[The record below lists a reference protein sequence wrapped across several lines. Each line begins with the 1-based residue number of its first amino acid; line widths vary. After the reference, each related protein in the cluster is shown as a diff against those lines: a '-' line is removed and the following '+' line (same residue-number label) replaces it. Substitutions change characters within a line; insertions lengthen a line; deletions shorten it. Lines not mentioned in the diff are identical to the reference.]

1 MTNDS
6 PPSDVQ
12 QVVETSPNGRYTRYS
27 SVLGKG
33 AYKTV
38 YEAFD
43 TEEALQVA
51 WNKLHVDRL
60 TEHDLEKVSNEVSL
74 LRKVTHKN
82 IIKFYDSWRGTDN
95 NGNQTINFIT
105 EQMMSGTLKEYLR
118 KAQAIK
124 LKVIRRWC
132 SNILDAIAYLHT
144 QTPPI
149 MHRDLKCDNIFI
161 NGHVGEVKIGDLGL
175 SGVKEREKADSVIGT
190 PEFMAPELYEE
201 SYTEKVDI
209 YAFGMCLL
217 EIVSMEYPY
226 SECTN
231 MAQIFK
237 KVFGGEKPRAF
248 EMLLDGDVKDVIAA
262 CLQREPLRPS
272 AVELLK
278 HPLFSEWETDD
289 GSASNLSLVK
299 SSSQSVQAQQIVETL
314 STGVPIGTD
323 LIDWSDPLK
332 RHMLVRMQEGD
343 NGAGDDHQVSVRASN
358 QNGGF
363 VIGLEIPIRDAIKRV
378 EFTFDP
384 FEDSAKHIAQEM
396 VAEFALGEEQLVV
409 IQEEVERQVKM
420 ANDQRDQRE
429 ALSRNATPQPMQR
442 SADSTQLRTSV
453 QSANVAGPILEETT
467 IPVQVHQPPVQN
479 AASALAP
486 QLSTPVRIPHPIEH
500 RPSSMQQPLQS
511 IPEHPI
517 VEPMPDFPKE
527 PPVPQ
532 PVGDQPEHRPSEQFN
547 ISSLT
552 HLPQENVIVT
562 SQHQNVIVP
571 DEGLMTEEL
580 ATRGTQ
586 AARQNPRS
594 LALPPSVPEYSD
606 QSADDYYKSYP
617 SLPDHNS
624 DENLSSKLQIGQQ
637 ESVINPAHQPHV
649 EGQSLGPVGTSIG
662 ASALPGGQQVQSQDR
677 PQAVPVVA
685 TQHSIPTIDPSRAEH
700 ILYEGI
706 RNASFSSRSEL
717 EVKEGERIVVA
728 DAGAFQANPIAQP
741 VEGQQAQVEAQLL
754 EENRRSAQTT
764 HIDAHSDAGSTAAR
778 HGIAT
783 GLVVE
788 DIAGTHSEEQVP
800 QALPQAPSF
809 VSSRPQSTTS
819 IEIPST
825 SISPHLSH
833 DFKRGKDIVKPVLD
847 VHSTPAETRIEH
859 IHQASPHKE
868 SLEARGER
876 DVDKVQDTYVQNAS
890 HRGRPEIGR
899 AIEIRR
905 VPNDSA
911 SISSLFV
918 PSEPL
923 MRTGSNIPH
932 PSNSIPRTLSERP
945 ASSPPVE
952 HAFQITSIP
961 QSISDGNLPRQPPDV
976 AHSREDTPDSRLRS
990 QSSSMEQI
998 VKSSTSPTRRS
1009 QFSVPGTETEAMSQ
1023 AVRSVPGAEM
1033 YSFSVHS
1040 PREFGAEGY
1049 NGLSSTRSQP
1059 RSGSRPQ
1066 IVVVDR
1072 ETSSSR
1078 GETNGSVLESS
1089 GGVEHGST
1097 RDLMSSEQGSA
1108 VAESYS
1114 SPERQKPPFS
1124 NISHVPPNGHM
1135 SSTHQSPPPSASEIP
1150 ATVRFKDGT
1159 GVVSVVPNGTTPE
1172 SHLLRGTATFQEPKI
1187 DQRSYTDCLKLIDLC
1202 SRGRYGEV
1210 LDKIDRG
1217 GASVRFADYDRRT
1230 PLHIAAAE
1238 GHLKICALLL
1248 ERGAD
1253 VNAKDRWGHTP
1264 LWDAKMND
1272 HGEVQELLLRHQ
1284 GTDSSHSMDET
1295 SFELMQYAA
1304 KGDLDSVRDR
1314 IVAGAEATFQDYD
1327 RRSPLHLACSEG
1339 HVEVAE
1345 LLLVNG
1351 ASHSVRDR
1359 MGRSPVDDA
1368 VTNGHRKILCLLRQ
1382 YGATIPPHLL
1392 EAQPESVNQKGMD
1405 LVEHAARGRID
1416 AVRQYLKQGANPNFG
1431 DYDHRTPL
1439 HLACVEGRR
1448 DVVHVL
1454 LQAGAKTHLRD
1465 RWGST
1470 PLDEAR
1476 KGGYTSIVDD
1486 IEKWEGKR
1494 GHKSL
1499 HSFDRAAIVT
1509 GHERSLLRDVQ
1520 EDAASF
1526 DHMSHGIP
1534 NSVSMDAIT
1543 NLHNAADDFAA
1554 KYPRGEAPN
1563 GQCAE
1568 HAPAIPVPQPHL
1580 IPVDMFHAAMNPG
1593 ASVSQ
1598 RPILQSHSQVNLTND
1613 HATSARHLHRKSST
1627 ESESSL
1633 RGSGDVR
1640 LRVSSSSTS
1649 RIQSMDPTGAP
1660 RAAVVS
1666 NQGQV
1671 AGDFRVSYSSM
1682 PNGATADP
1690 TRFPVVQQTGR
1701 GRMSPMSVSP
1711 RPISGDRYAPQGGNR
1726 MVVGPNGEVNPA
1738 VRLVVDGLID
1748 AAVSE
1753 R

>member
-6 PPSDVQ
+6 PSADVQ
-12 QVVETSPNGRYTRYS
+12 QAVETSPNGRYIRYNS
-27 SVLGKG
+27 ILGKG

-82 IIKFYDSWRGTDN
+82 IIKFYDSWRGTDSN
-95 NGNQTINFIT
+95 ANHTINFIT

-248 EMLLDGDVKDVIAA
+248 EMLVDGDVKDVIAA

-278 HPLFSEWETDD
+278 HPLFSEWETDE

-323 LIDWSDPLK
+323 LIDWSDPLQ

-384 FEDSAKHIAQEM
+384 FEDSAQHIAQEM
-396 VAEFALGEEQLVV
+396 VAEFALGDEQLVV
-409 IQEEVERQVKM
+409 IQGEVERQVKM

-442 SADSTQLRTSV
+442 STDSSQLPTSV
-453 QSANVAGPILEETT
+453 QSANVAGAVLEETP
-467 IPVQVHQPPVQN
+467 IRLQVHQPPLQR
-479 AASALAP
+479 AANALAP
-486 QLSTPVRIPHPIEH
+486 QLSTPVRVSHPTEQQPH
-500 RPSSMQQPLQS
+500 SSMQQPLQG
-511 IPEHPI
+511 IPEHP
-517 VEPMPDFPKE
+517 VVKPMSEFPE
-527 PPVPQ
+527 EQPVPQ
-532 PVGDQPEHRPSEQFN
+532 RVADRPDHLSTEQFN
-547 ISSLT
+547 ISSVS
-552 HLPQENVIVT
+552 HIPQENVIVT
-562 SQHQNVIVP
+562 SQHQSNIVP
-571 DEGLMTEEL
+571 DESMITEEL
-580 ATRGTQ
+580 PTHGTPTP
-586 AARQNPRS
+586 RQNPTS

-606 QSADDYYKSYP
+606 QSVDDHLKSYP
-617 SLPDHNS
+617 ALPERSS
-624 DENLSSKLQIGQQ
+624 DENLSAQLQMGQQ
-637 ESVINPAHQPHV
+637 ESVINPAHQRHV
-649 EGQSLGPVGTSIG
+649 EGQSLGPQSAG
-662 ASALPGGQQVQSQDR
+662 ASLVTTTQSGGQQVQSQDLS
-677 PQAVPVVA
+677 QSVPVVA
-685 TQHSIPTIDPSRAEH
+685 TQHSMSTIDQPRGEH
-700 ILYEGI
+700 VLYEGI
-706 RNASFSSRSEL
+706 RNTSFSSRSDL
-717 EVKEGERIVVA
+717 GIQEGERHVVA
-728 DAGAFQANPIAQP
+728 DVGSFHANPHAQH
-741 VEGQQAQVEAQLL
+741 VDRQQTAVEAHLP
-754 EENRRSAQTT
+754 EDYRTSTHVT
-764 HIDAHSDAGSTAAR
+764 HIDAHSDAGSSAAR

-788 DIAGTHSEEQVP
+788 DIAGTRSEEQVP
-800 QALPQAPSF
+800 QALPQASSF
-809 VSSRPQSTTS
+809 VSSRPQSSTS
-819 IEIPST
+819 VEIPST

-833 DFKRGKDIVKPVLD
+833 DFKRGKEIVMPVLD
-847 VHSTPAETRIEH
+847 IHSHPAETRIEH
-859 IHQASPHKE
+859 VPQASPHKE
-868 SLEARGER
+868 SLEVRAVR
-876 DVDKVQDTYVQNAS
+876 DVDNVQDQHMHNAS
-890 HRGRPEIGR
+890 HRRRPEIGR
-899 AIEIRR
+899 GIEIRR
-905 VPNDSA
+905 VPNDSG
-911 SISSLFV
+911 SSSSLFV
-918 PSEPL
+918 PSVEHSIRTSSNVPL
-923 MRTGSNIPH
+923 
-932 PSNSIPRTLSERP
+932 PSHSIPRTLSERP
-945 ASSPPVE
+945 VSSPPIE
-952 HAFQITSIP
+952 HSFQATSIT
-961 QSISDGNLPRQPPDV
+961 QSISDGNLPRQSPDV
-976 AHSREDTPDSRLRS
+976 GVSRKDSQDSGLTS
-990 QSSSMEQI
+990 QSPSMEQI
-998 VKSSTSPTRRS
+998 VKSSKSSTQRS
-1009 QFSVPGTETEAMSQ
+1009 SFSVPGTETEAMSQ

-1040 PREFGAEGY
+1040 PRELASEGY
-1049 NGLSSTRSQP
+1049 NGPPNSRPQP
-1059 RSGSRPQ
+1059 RSGSMPQ

-1078 GETNGSVLESS
+1078 RETNGSILETTGS
-1089 GGVEHGST
+1089 VEHGST
-1097 RDLMSSEQGSA
+1097 RALISSEQGSSA
-1108 VAESYS
+1108 AENYS
-1114 SPERQKPPFS
+1114 SPERQKPVFT
-1124 NISHVPPNGHM
+1124 NISHAPPNGHM
-1135 SSTHQSPPPSASEIP
+1135 SSTHRSPPSSASEIP
-1150 ATVRFKDGT
+1150 PTLRFKEDR
-1159 GVVSVVPNGTTPE
+1159 GVVPGRPNGTASEGYPQE
-1172 SHLLRGTATFQEPKI
+1172 GPVTFREPKI
-1187 DQRSYTDCLKLIDLC
+1187 DQKSYTNCLKLIDLC
-1202 SRGRYGEV
+1202 SRGRYEEV
-1210 LDKIDRG
+1210 LDKIERG
-1217 GASVRFADYDRRT
+1217 GASPRFADYDRRT

-1248 ERGAD
+1248 KRGAD

-1264 LWDAKMND
+1264 LWDAKMNS
-1272 HGEVQELLLRHQ
+1272 HGEVQELLLIHK
-1284 GTDSSHSMDET
+1284 GMDSSHSMDET

-1454 LQAGAKTHLRD
+1454 LQAGAKTYLRD

-1476 KGGYTSIVDD
+1476 KGGYTSIVED
-1486 IEKWEGKR
+1486 IETWEGKR
-1494 GHKSL
+1494 GHQNM
-1499 HSFDRAAIVT
+1499 HVSFDRAAI
-1509 GHERSLLRDVQ
+1509 LRDVQ

-1534 NSVSMDAIT
+1534 SSVSMGAIT

-1563 GQCAE
+1563 GQCVE

-1593 ASVSQ
+1593 ESVNE
-1598 RPILQSHSQVNLTND
+1598 RPVLQGPLEVNLTNEQV
-1613 HATSARHLHRKSST
+1613 TTTRHLHRISST

-1633 RGSGDVR
+1633 ISSGDVR
-1640 LRVSSSSTS
+1640 LRASSSTIPT
-1649 RIQSMDPTGAP
+1649 IQSVDPTSLP
-1660 RAAVVS
+1660 RAAIS

-1671 AGDFRVSYSSM
+1671 AGDFRVSYSSV
-1682 PNGATADP
+1682 PNGATGDP
-1690 TRFPVVQQTGR
+1690 TRFPMVQPAR
-1701 GRMSPMSVSP
+1701 ERMSPINVSP
-1711 RPISGDRYAPQGGNR
+1711 RPISGDRYAMHEGGNG
-1726 MVVGPNGEVNPA
+1726 MVLGPNGEVNPA